1 MLREILQ
8 SIKEIIVDY
17 VKSRLF
23 PVTVVVLVLFSILV
37 HQLFVLQIKEGE
49 EHMENFVYKSK
60 KTLTIDSVRGNIY
73 DCNGNLLAYNELS
86 YSVVFSNDNAQTT
99 MAKNLKISENE
110 LKNQIVDETIS
121 ILEKNGD
128 SLTLDFPIKLDAN
141 GNFQFTVK
149 DQQLKNFLKD
159 VYAKTDYDSMPD
171 EQKNATADDI
181 MEYLNT
187 KVFDVS
193 DSYSKEA
200 DLKIVGVRYKL
211 WMNRYQQ
218 YVPVTIAYDISETSN
233 AAITEHADELP
244 GMSVSVK
251 SLRRYNDAKY
261 FAHVIG
267 YIGAISDE
275 EMKEK
280 NAKLSDEEQY
290 TNEEMIGKTGIEQY
304 CESYLRGTNGLETMY
319 VDNLGKVID
328 TVESKPATA
337 GNDVYLTLDLNLQKY
352 CYDTLE
358 DEITS
363 IILSYLTPAY
373 NVIAKENASI
383 AISDVYFGLFNNNIL
398 SQDDMRAEDAT
409 DTEKATIQAIDAQRQ
424 ATLDLNLQKYCYDTL
439 EDEITS
445 IILSYLTP
453 AYNVIAKEN
462 ASIAISDVY
471 FGLFNNNILSQDDMR
486 AEDATDTEKATIQA
500 IDAQRQATLDNLY
513 TILTSTF
520 TPLSELDEN
529 YQHYMEYICEVLSD
543 NNIFHT
549 SMIDKDD
556 QEFIDYTNNVTS
568 LEHYLKYAISQEAID
583 LSALKVESDY
593 YDNDEIYNALCD
605 YIIEYLS
612 TDSEFDKLVIKVML
626 QSGMITGDAVVQL
639 LYDQG
644 ILNVDGD
651 TEYQEYLAGNYG
663 AYDFMRKKIQNQE
676 ITPAMLAL
684 DICSGSAIV
693 TDVNTGDVKAYVSYP
708 SYDNNYLTN
717 EVDTAYYNQLLADKT
732 TPLYN
737 RASQQRT
744 APGSTYKPL
753 VAIAGL
759 TEGVIDT
766 GSIYF
771 CNGLFEKIT
780 PSPKCWGNSAH
791 GGLNVVG
798 GIQHSCNLFFYN
810 LGYDLAIK
818 DGSYNDAYGVERI
831 QKYAELFGLG
841 DKSGLELPEI
851 EPHISDNDSVRSAI
865 GQAKNIYAPVQ
876 LSRYVTTIANSGTC
890 YNLTLIDKVTDY
902 EGNVILDNH
911 AEVKNQVQLASST
924 WDAVHQGMRNV
935 VAYSA
940 GSDELINRINVH
952 VAGKTGTAQES
963 EDKPDHA
970 LFVSYAPYESPEV
983 SVTCVIQNGYSSA
996 NARELAGFIY
1006 AYMYDPDKL
1015 VGAEMSGNA
1024 TPSQD

>member
-60 KTLTIDSVRGNIY
+60 KTLTIDSVRGNIH

-280 NAKLSDEEQY
+280 NAELSDEEQY

-363 IILSYLTPAY
+363 IILS
-373 NVIAKENASI
+373 
-383 AISDVYFGLFNNNIL
+383 
-398 SQDDMRAEDAT
+398 
-409 DTEKATIQAIDAQRQ
+409 DTR
-424 ATLDLNLQKYCYDTL
+424 L
-439 EDEITS
+439 
-445 IILSYLTP
+445 
-453 AYNVIAKEN
+453 
-462 ASIAISDVY
+462 
-471 FGLFNNNILSQDDMR
+471 
-486 AEDATDTEKATIQA
+486 
-500 IDAQRQATLDNLY
+500 
-513 TILTSTF
+513 
-520 TPLSELDEN
+520 
-529 YQHYMEYICEVLSD
+529 
-543 NNIFHT
+543 
-549 SMIDKDD
+549 
-556 QEFIDYTNNVTS
+556 
-568 LEHYLKYAISQEAID
+568 
-583 LSALKVESDY
+583 
-593 YDNDEIYNALCD
+593 
-605 YIIEYLS
+605 
-612 TDSEFDKLVIKVML
+612 
-626 QSGMITGDAVVQL
+626 
-639 LYDQG
+639 
-644 ILNVDGD
+644 
-651 TEYQEYLAGNYG
+651 
-663 AYDFMRKKIQNQE
+663 
-676 ITPAMLAL
+676 
-684 DICSGSAIV
+684 
-693 TDVNTGDVKAYVSYP
+693 
-708 SYDNNYLTN
+708 
-717 EVDTAYYNQLLADKT
+717 
-732 TPLYN
+732 
-737 RASQQRT
+737 
-744 APGSTYKPL
+744 
-753 VAIAGL
+753 
-759 TEGVIDT
+759 
-766 GSIYF
+766 
-771 CNGLFEKIT
+771 
-780 PSPKCWGNSAH
+780 
-791 GGLNVVG
+791 
-798 GIQHSCNLFFYN
+798 
-810 LGYDLAIK
+810 
-818 DGSYNDAYGVERI
+818 
-831 QKYAELFGLG
+831 
-841 DKSGLELPEI
+841 
-851 EPHISDNDSVRSAI
+851 
-865 GQAKNIYAPVQ
+865 
-876 LSRYVTTIANSGTC
+876 
-890 YNLTLIDKVTDY
+890 
-902 EGNVILDNH
+902 
-911 AEVKNQVQLASST
+911 
-924 WDAVHQGMRNV
+924 
-935 VAYSA
+935 
-940 GSDELINRINVH
+940 
-952 VAGKTGTAQES
+952 
-963 EDKPDHA
+963 
-970 LFVSYAPYESPEV
+970 
-983 SVTCVIQNGYSSA
+983 
-996 NARELAGFIY
+996 
-1006 AYMYDPDKL
+1006 
-1015 VGAEMSGNA
+1015 
-1024 TPSQD
+1024 

>member
-1 MLREILQ
+1 MLREILS

-37 HQLFVLQIKEGE
+37 HQLFVLQIKEGS
-49 EHMENFVYKSK
+49 EHAENFVYKSK
-60 KTLTIDSVRGNIY
+60 KTLSIDSVRGNIF
-73 DCNGNLLAYNELS
+73 DCNGKLIAYNELS
-86 YSVVFSNDNAQTT
+86 YSVVFSNDTSQT
-99 MAKNLKISENE
+99 AKANELNISENE
-110 LKNQIVDETIS
+110 LKNQIVYETIQ

-128 SLTLDFPIKLDAN
+128 SLTLDFPIKLDAD
-141 GNFQFTVK
+141 GNFQFTLK
-149 DQQLKNFLKD
+149 DQLLKNFLKD
-159 VYAKTDYDSMPD
+159 VYAKTDFDSMPD
-171 EQKNATADDI
+171 EQKNATADDV
-181 MEYLNT
+181 MKYLNE
-187 KVFDVS
+187 KIFNVS
-193 DSYSKEA
+193 DSYNKTD

-244 GMSVSVK
+244 GMSVAVK

-267 YIGAISDE
+267 YVGAISDDE
-275 EMKEK
+275 LKEK
-280 NAKLSDEEQY
+280 NAELEEDEQY
-290 TNEEMIGKTGIEQY
+290 TNDEIIGKTGIEQY
-304 CESYLRGTNGLETMY
+304 CESYLRGTNGSETMY
-319 VDNLGKVID
+319 VDNLGKVIN

-337 GNDVYLTLDLNLQKY
+337 GNDVYLTLDSNLQKY

-363 IILSYLTPAY
+363 IILTYLTPAY
-373 NVIAKENASI
+373 NVVAKENASI
-383 AISDVYFGLFNNNIL
+383 AITDVYFGLFNNNIFSL
-398 SQDDMRAEDAT
+398 DHMKSEDAT
-409 DTEKATIQAIDAQRQ
+409 ATEKNIITAIESQQ
-424 ATLDLNLQKYCYDTL
+424 EATLD
-439 EDEITS
+439 S
-445 IILSYLTP
+445 I
-453 AYNVIAKEN
+453 
-462 ASIAISDVY
+462 D
-471 FGLFNNNILSQDDMR
+471 R
-486 AEDATDTEKATIQA
+486 
-500 IDAQRQATLDNLY
+500 
-513 TILTSTF
+513 ILTKDF

-529 YQHYMEYICEVLSD
+529 YQHYMEYICEFLSEED
-543 NNIFHT
+543 VFHT

-556 QEFIDYTNNVTS
+556 QEFIDYTSDLTS
-568 LEHYLKYAISQEAID
+568 LEHYLKYAISKEAID
-583 LSALKVESDY
+583 LSALNVESDY
-593 YDNDEIYNALCD
+593 YDNDEIYSALCD

-612 TDSEFDKLVIKVML
+612 TDTEFDKLVIKVML
-626 QSGMITGDAVVQL
+626 QSGEISGDSVVQL

-651 TEYQEYLAGNYG
+651 TEYQEYSAGNYG
-663 AYDFMRKKIQNQE
+663 AYDFMRKKIKSQD

-717 EVDTAYYNQLLADKT
+717 EVDSSYYTKLLNDKT
-732 TPLYN
+732 RPLYN
-737 RASQQRT
+737 RASQQLT

-753 VAIAGL
+753 VSIAGL
-759 TEGVIDT
+759 SEKVIDT
-766 GSIYF
+766 GSIYY
-771 CNGLFEKIT
+771 CNGLFDKIT
-780 PSPKCWGNSAH
+780 PPAKCWGNSAH

-810 LGYDLAIK
+810 LGYDLANK
-818 DGSYNDAYGVERI
+818 DGHYNDAYGIERI
-831 QKYAELFGLG
+831 TKYAEMFGLG
-841 DKSGLELPEI
+841 DLSGVELPEAT
-851 EPHISDNDSVRSAI
+851 PHISDADSVRSAI
-865 GQAKNIYAPVQ
+865 GQSKNNYAPVQ
-876 LSRYVTTIANSGTC
+876 LSRYVTAVANSGTC
-890 YNLTLIDKVTDY
+890 YNLTLIDKITDY
-902 EGNVILDNH
+902 EGNIILDNH
-911 AEVKNQVQLASST
+911 AEVKNEIQLAQST

-940 GSDELINRINVH
+940 GANELIRQINVH

-963 EDKPDHA
+963 EVKPDHA

-1024 TPSQD
+1024 EPSQD

>member
-23 PVTVVVLVLFSILV
+23 PVTVVVLVLFSILI
-37 HQLFVLQIKEGE
+37 HQLFVLQIKEGQ

-60 KTLTIDSVRGNIY
+60 KTLTIDSVRGNIF
-73 DCNGNLLAYNELS
+73 DCNGYLLAYNELS
-86 YSVVFSNDNAQTT
+86 YSVVFSNDTAQTT
-99 MAKNLKISENE
+99 MAKKLGISENE
-110 LKNQIVDETIS
+110 TKNQIVSNTLS

-141 GNFQFTVK
+141 GNYQYTVK
-149 DQQLKNFLKD
+149 DQQLKLFLKD
-159 VYAKTDYDSMPD
+159 VYAQTDFDKMTD
-171 EQKNATADDI
+171 AQKNSTADDI
-181 MEYLNT
+181 MKYL
-187 KVFDVS
+187 KEKIFDVA
-193 DSYSKEA
+193 DTYSKEEA
-200 DLKIVGVRYKL
+200 LKIVAVRYKL

-251 SLRRYNDAKY
+251 SLRHYNDAKY

-275 EMKEK
+275 ELKER
-280 NAKLSDEEQY
+280 NADLSDNEKY

-304 CESYLRGTNGLETMY
+304 CESYLRGTNGSETMY
-319 VDNLGKVID
+319 VDNLGKVIE

-363 IILSYLTPAY
+363 IILTYLTPAY
-373 NVIAKENASI
+373 NVVAEENSSI
-383 AISDVYFGLFNNNIL
+383 PITDVYFGLFNNNIFSL
-398 SQDDMRAEDAT
+398 DHMHADDAT
-409 DTEKATIQAIDAQRQ
+409 DTEKVTISAIETQTESTINR
-424 ATLDLNLQKYCYDTL
+424 
-439 EDEITS
+439 I
-445 IILSYLTP
+445 
-453 AYNVIAKEN
+453 
-462 ASIAISDVY
+462 
-471 FGLFNNNILSQDDMR
+471 DD
-486 AEDATDTEKATIQA
+486 
-500 IDAQRQATLDNLY
+500 
-513 TILTSTF
+513 ILTTSF
-520 TPLSELDEN
+520 TPLSELDQT
-529 YQHYMEYICEVLSD
+529 YQDYMEYICEILSEND
-543 NNIFHT
+543 IFQS
-549 SMIDKDD
+549 SMIDKED
-556 QEFIDYTNNVTS
+556 QEFIDYTSNVTS

-583 LSALKVESDY
+583 ISALQVESDY

-605 YIIEYLS
+605 YIIEYLKQ
-612 TDSEFDKLVIKVML
+612 DSEFDKLVIKDML
-626 QSGMITGDAVVQL
+626 KSGEISGNMVVQL

-644 ILNVDGD
+644 VLNVDGD
-651 TEYQEYLAGNYG
+651 TDYQEYLNGSSS
-663 AYDFMRKKIQNQE
+663 AYDFIRKKIQSQE
-676 ITPAMLAL
+676 LTPAMLAL

-717 EVDTAYYNQLLADKT
+717 EVDSDYYNKLLADKT

-766 GSIYF
+766 SSVYY
-771 CNGLFEKIT
+771 CNGLFDKIT
-780 PSPKCWGNSAH
+780 PPAKCWGNSAH

-810 LGYDLAIK
+810 LGYDLAAK
-818 DGSYNDAYGVERI
+818 DGKYNDAYGVERI

-865 GQAKNIYAPVQ
+865 GQAKNTYAPIQ
-876 LSRYVTTIANSGTC
+876 LSRYVTTVANSGTC

-902 EGNVILDNH
+902 EGNIILNNQ
-911 AEVKNQVQLASST
+911 AEVKNTVQLAKST

-940 GSDELINRINVH
+940 GSNELINQINVN

-963 EDKPDHA
+963 KVKPDHA
-970 LFVSYAPYESPEV
+970 LFVSYAPYEAPEV

-1024 TPSQD
+1024 EPSQD

>member
-1 MLREILQ
+1 MLREILS

-37 HQLFVLQIKEGE
+37 HQLFVLQIKEGS
-49 EHMENFVYKSK
+49 EHAENFVYKSK
-60 KTLTIDSVRGNIY
+60 KTLSIDSVRGNIF
-73 DCNGNLLAYNELS
+73 DCNGKLIAYNELS
-86 YSVVFSNDNAQTT
+86 YSVVFSNDTSQT
-99 MAKNLKISENE
+99 AKANELNISENE
-110 LKNQIVDETIS
+110 LKNQIVYETIQ

-128 SLTLDFPIKLDAN
+128 SLTLDFPIKLDAD
-141 GNFQFTVK
+141 GNFQFTLK
-149 DQQLKNFLKD
+149 DQLLKNFLKD
-159 VYAKTDYDSMPD
+159 VYAKTDFDSMPD
-171 EQKNATADDI
+171 EQKNATADDV
-181 MEYLNT
+181 MKYLNE
-187 KVFDVS
+187 KIFNVS
-193 DSYSKEA
+193 DSYSKTD

-244 GMSVSVK
+244 GMSVAVK

-267 YIGAISDE
+267 YVGAISDDE
-275 EMKEK
+275 LKEK
-280 NAKLSDEEQY
+280 NAELDEDEQY
-290 TNEEMIGKTGIEQY
+290 TNDEIIGKTGIEQY
-304 CESYLRGTNGLETMY
+304 CESYLRGTNGSETMY
-319 VDNLGKVID
+319 VDNLGKVIN

-337 GNDVYLTLDLNLQKY
+337 GNDVYLTLDSNLQKY

-363 IILSYLTPAY
+363 IILTYLTPAY
-373 NVIAKENASI
+373 NVVAKENASI
-383 AISDVYFGLFNNNIL
+383 AITDVYFGLFNNNIFSL
-398 SQDDMRAEDAT
+398 DHMKSEDAT
-409 DTEKATIQAIDAQRQ
+409 GTEKTVITAIESQQ
-424 ATLDLNLQKYCYDTL
+424 KATLD
-439 EDEITS
+439 S
-445 IILSYLTP
+445 I
-453 AYNVIAKEN
+453 
-462 ASIAISDVY
+462 D
-471 FGLFNNNILSQDDMR
+471 R
-486 AEDATDTEKATIQA
+486 
-500 IDAQRQATLDNLY
+500 
-513 TILTSTF
+513 ILTKDF

-529 YQHYMEYICEVLSD
+529 YQHYMEYICEFLSEED
-543 NNIFHT
+543 VFHT

-556 QEFIDYTNNVTS
+556 QEFIDYTSDLTS
-568 LEHYLKYAISQEAID
+568 LEHYLKYAISKEAID
-583 LSALKVESDY
+583 LSALNVESDY
-593 YDNDEIYNALCD
+593 YDNDEIYSALCD

-612 TDSEFDKLVIKVML
+612 TDTEFDKLVIKVML
-626 QSGMITGDAVVQL
+626 QSGEISGDSVVQL

-651 TEYQEYLAGNYG
+651 TEYQEYSAGNYG
-663 AYDFMRKKIQNQE
+663 AYDFMRKKIKSQD

-717 EVDTAYYNQLLADKT
+717 EVDSSYYTKLLNDKT
-732 TPLYN
+732 RPLYN
-737 RASQQRT
+737 RASQQLT

-753 VAIAGL
+753 VSIAGL
-759 TEGVIDT
+759 SEEVIDT
-766 GSIYF
+766 GSIYY
-771 CNGLFEKIT
+771 CNGLFDKIT
-780 PSPKCWGNSAH
+780 PPAKCWGNSAH

-798 GIQHSCNLFFYN
+798 GIQNSCNLFFYN
-810 LGYDLAIK
+810 LGYDLAVK
-818 DGSYNDAYGVERI
+818 DGHYNDAYGIERI
-831 QKYAELFGLG
+831 TKYAEMFGLG
-841 DKSGLELPEI
+841 DLSGVELPEAT
-851 EPHISDNDSVRSAI
+851 PHISDADSVRSAI
-865 GQAKNIYAPVQ
+865 GQSKNNYAPVQ
-876 LSRYVTTIANSGTC
+876 LSRYVTAVANSGTC
-890 YNLTLIDKVTDY
+890 YNLTLIDKITDY
-902 EGNVILDNH
+902 EGNIILDNH
-911 AEVKNQVQLASST
+911 AEVKNEIQLAQST

-940 GSDELINRINVH
+940 GANELIRQINVH

-963 EDKPDHA
+963 EVKPDHA

-1024 TPSQD
+1024 EPSQD

>member
-23 PVTVVVLVLFSILV
+23 PVTVVVLVLFSILI
-37 HQLFVLQIKEGE
+37 HQLFVLQIKEGQ

-60 KTLTIDSVRGNIY
+60 KTLTIDSVRGNIF
-73 DCNGNLLAYNELS
+73 DCNGYLLAYNELS
-86 YSVVFSNDNAQTT
+86 YSVVFSNDTAQTT
-99 MAKNLKISENE
+99 MAKKLGISENE
-110 LKNQIVDETIS
+110 AKNQIVSNTLS

-141 GNFQFTVK
+141 GNYQYTVK
-149 DQQLKNFLKD
+149 DQQLKLFLKD
-159 VYAKTDYDSMPD
+159 VYAQTDFDKMTD
-171 EQKNATADDI
+171 AQKNSTADDI
-181 MEYLNT
+181 MKYL
-187 KVFDVS
+187 KEKIFDVA
-193 DSYSKEA
+193 DTYSKEEA
-200 DLKIVGVRYKL
+200 LKIVAVRYKL

-251 SLRRYNDAKY
+251 SLRHYNDAKY

-275 EMKEK
+275 ELKER
-280 NAKLSDEEQY
+280 NADLSDNEKY

-304 CESYLRGTNGLETMY
+304 CESYLRGTNGSETMY
-319 VDNLGKVID
+319 VDNLGKVIE

-363 IILSYLTPAY
+363 IILTYLTPAY
-373 NVIAKENASI
+373 NVVAEENSSI
-383 AISDVYFGLFNNNIL
+383 PITDVYFGLFNNNIFSL
-398 SQDDMRAEDAT
+398 DHMHADDAT
-409 DTEKATIQAIDAQRQ
+409 DTEKVTISAIETQTESTINR
-424 ATLDLNLQKYCYDTL
+424 
-439 EDEITS
+439 I
-445 IILSYLTP
+445 
-453 AYNVIAKEN
+453 
-462 ASIAISDVY
+462 
-471 FGLFNNNILSQDDMR
+471 DD
-486 AEDATDTEKATIQA
+486 
-500 IDAQRQATLDNLY
+500 
-513 TILTSTF
+513 ILTTSF
-520 TPLSELDEN
+520 TPLSELDQT
-529 YQHYMEYICEVLSD
+529 YQDYMEYICEILSEND
-543 NNIFHT
+543 IFQS
-549 SMIDKDD
+549 SMIDKED
-556 QEFIDYTNNVTS
+556 QEFIDYTSNVTS

-583 LSALKVESDY
+583 ISALQVESDY

-605 YIIEYLS
+605 YIIEYLKQ
-612 TDSEFDKLVIKVML
+612 DSEFDKLVIKDML
-626 QSGMITGDAVVQL
+626 KSGEISGNMVVQL

-644 ILNVDGD
+644 VLNVDGD
-651 TEYQEYLAGNYG
+651 TDYQEYLNGSFS
-663 AYDFMRKKIQNQE
+663 AYDFIRKKIQSQE
-676 ITPAMLAL
+676 LTPAMLAL

-717 EVDTAYYNQLLADKT
+717 EVDTDYYNKLLSDKT

-766 GSIYF
+766 SSVYY
-771 CNGLFEKIT
+771 CNGLFDKIT
-780 PSPKCWGNSAH
+780 PPAKCWGNSAH

-810 LGYDLAIK
+810 LGYDLAAK
-818 DGSYNDAYGVERI
+818 DGKYNDAYGVERI

-865 GQAKNIYAPVQ
+865 GQAKNTYAPIQ
-876 LSRYVTTIANSGTC
+876 LSRYVTTVANSGTC

-902 EGNVILDNH
+902 EGNIILNNQ
-911 AEVKNQVQLASST
+911 AEVKNTVQLAKST

-940 GSDELINRINVH
+940 GSNELINQINVN

-963 EDKPDHA
+963 KVKPDHA
-970 LFVSYAPYESPEV
+970 LFVSYAPYEAPEV

-1024 TPSQD
+1024 EPSQD

>member
-23 PVTVVVLVLFSILV
+23 PVTVVVLVLFSILI
-37 HQLFVLQIKEGE
+37 HQLFVLQIKEGQ

-60 KTLTIDSVRGNIY
+60 KTLTIDSVRGNIF
-73 DCNGNLLAYNELS
+73 DCNGYLLAYNELS
-86 YSVVFSNDNAQTT
+86 YSVVFSNDTAQTT
-99 MAKNLKISENE
+99 MAKKLGISENE
-110 LKNQIVDETIS
+110 AKNQIVSNTLS

-128 SLTLDFPIKLDAN
+128 SLSLDFPIKLDAN
-141 GNFQFTVK
+141 GNYQYTVK
-149 DQQLKNFLKD
+149 DQQLKLFLKD
-159 VYAKTDYDSMPD
+159 VYAQTDFDKMTD
-171 EQKNATADDI
+171 AQKNSTADDI
-181 MEYLNT
+181 MKYL
-187 KVFDVS
+187 KEKIFDVA
-193 DSYSKEA
+193 DTYSKEEA
-200 DLKIVGVRYKL
+200 LKIVAVRYKL

-251 SLRRYNDAKY
+251 SLRHYNDAKY

-275 EMKEK
+275 ELKER
-280 NAKLSDEEQY
+280 NADLSDNEKY

-304 CESYLRGTNGLETMY
+304 CESYLRGTNGSETMY
-319 VDNLGKVID
+319 VDNLGKVIE

-363 IILSYLTPAY
+363 IILTYLTPAY
-373 NVIAKENASI
+373 NVVAEENSSI
-383 AISDVYFGLFNNNIL
+383 PITDVYFGLFNNNIFSL
-398 SQDDMRAEDAT
+398 DHMHADDAT
-409 DTEKATIQAIDAQRQ
+409 DTEKVTISAIETQTESTINR
-424 ATLDLNLQKYCYDTL
+424 
-439 EDEITS
+439 I
-445 IILSYLTP
+445 
-453 AYNVIAKEN
+453 
-462 ASIAISDVY
+462 
-471 FGLFNNNILSQDDMR
+471 DD
-486 AEDATDTEKATIQA
+486 
-500 IDAQRQATLDNLY
+500 
-513 TILTSTF
+513 ILTTSF
-520 TPLSELDEN
+520 TPLSELDQT
-529 YQHYMEYICEVLSD
+529 YQDYMEYICEILSEND
-543 NNIFHT
+543 IFQS
-549 SMIDKDD
+549 SMIDKED
-556 QEFIDYTNNVTS
+556 QEFIDYTSNVTS

-583 LSALKVESDY
+583 ISALQVESDY

-605 YIIEYLS
+605 YIIEYLKQ
-612 TDSEFDKLVIKVML
+612 DSEFDKLVIKDML
-626 QSGMITGDAVVQL
+626 KSGEISGNMVVQL

-644 ILNVDGD
+644 VLNVDGD
-651 TEYQEYLAGNYG
+651 TDYQEYLNGSFS
-663 AYDFMRKKIQNQE
+663 AYDFIRKKIQSQE
-676 ITPAMLAL
+676 LTPAMLAL

-717 EVDTAYYNQLLADKT
+717 EVDTDYYNKLLADKT

-766 GSIYF
+766 SSVYY
-771 CNGLFEKIT
+771 CNGLFDKIT
-780 PSPKCWGNSAH
+780 PPAKCWGNSAH

-810 LGYDLAIK
+810 LGYDLAAK
-818 DGSYNDAYGVERI
+818 DGKYNDAYGVERI

-865 GQAKNIYAPVQ
+865 GQAKNTYAPIQ
-876 LSRYVTTIANSGTC
+876 LSRYVTTVANSGTC

-902 EGNVILDNH
+902 EGNIILNNQ
-911 AEVKNQVQLASST
+911 AEVKNTVQLSKST

-940 GSDELINRINVH
+940 GSNELINQINVN

-963 EDKPDHA
+963 KVKPDHA
-970 LFVSYAPYESPEV
+970 LFVSYAPYEAPEV

-1024 TPSQD
+1024 EPSQD

>member
-23 PVTVVVLVLFSILV
+23 PVTVVVLVLFSILI
-37 HQLFVLQIKEGE
+37 HQLFVLQIKEGQ

-86 YSVVFSNDNAQTT
+86 YSVVFSNDTAQTT
-99 MAKNLKISENE
+99 MAKKLGISENE
-110 LKNQIVDETIS
+110 TKNQIVSNTLS

-141 GNFQFTVK
+141 GNYQYTVK
-149 DQQLKNFLKD
+149 DQQLKLFLKD
-159 VYAKTDYDSMPD
+159 VYAQTDFDKMTD
-171 EQKNATADDI
+171 AQKNSTADDI
-181 MEYLNT
+181 MKYL
-187 KVFDVS
+187 KEKIFDVA
-193 DSYSKEA
+193 DTYSKEEA
-200 DLKIVGVRYKL
+200 LKIVAVRYKL

-251 SLRRYNDAKY
+251 SLRHYNDAKY

-275 EMKEK
+275 ELKER
-280 NAKLSDEEQY
+280 NAELSDNEKY

-304 CESYLRGTNGLETMY
+304 CESYLRGTNGSETMY
-319 VDNLGKVID
+319 VDNLGKVIE

-363 IILSYLTPAY
+363 IILTYLTPAY
-373 NVIAKENASI
+373 NVVAEENSSI
-383 AISDVYFGLFNNNIL
+383 PITDVYFGLFNNNIFSL
-398 SQDDMRAEDAT
+398 NHMHADDAT
-409 DTEKATIQAIDAQRQ
+409 DTEKVTISAIETQTESTINR
-424 ATLDLNLQKYCYDTL
+424 
-439 EDEITS
+439 I
-445 IILSYLTP
+445 
-453 AYNVIAKEN
+453 
-462 ASIAISDVY
+462 
-471 FGLFNNNILSQDDMR
+471 DD
-486 AEDATDTEKATIQA
+486 
-500 IDAQRQATLDNLY
+500 
-513 TILTSTF
+513 ILTTSF
-520 TPLSELDEN
+520 TPLSELDQT
-529 YQHYMEYICEVLSD
+529 YQDYMEYICEILSEND
-543 NNIFHT
+543 IFQS
-549 SMIDKDD
+549 SMIDKED
-556 QEFIDYTNNVTS
+556 QEFIDYTSNVTS

-583 LSALKVESDY
+583 ISALQVESDY

-605 YIIEYLS
+605 YIIEYLKQ
-612 TDSEFDKLVIKVML
+612 DSEFDKLVIKDML
-626 QSGMITGDAVVQL
+626 KSGEISGNMVVQL

-644 ILNVDGD
+644 VLNVDGD
-651 TEYQEYLAGNYG
+651 TDYQEYLNGSFS
-663 AYDFMRKKIQNQE
+663 AYDFIRKKIQSQE
-676 ITPAMLAL
+676 LTPAMLAL

-693 TDVNTGDVKAYVSYP
+693 TDVNTGNVKAYVSYP

-717 EVDTAYYNQLLADKT
+717 EVDTDYYNKLLADKT

-766 GSIYF
+766 SSVYY
-771 CNGLFEKIT
+771 CNGLFDKIT
-780 PSPKCWGNSAH
+780 PPAKCWGNSAH

-810 LGYDLAIK
+810 LGYDLAAK
-818 DGSYNDAYGVERI
+818 DGKYNDAYGVERI

-865 GQAKNIYAPVQ
+865 GQAKNTYAPIQ
-876 LSRYVTTIANSGTC
+876 LSRYVTTVANSGTC

-902 EGNVILDNH
+902 EGNIILNNQ
-911 AEVKNQVQLASST
+911 AEVKNTVQLSKST

-940 GSDELINRINVH
+940 GSNELINQINVN

-963 EDKPDHA
+963 KVKPDHA
-970 LFVSYAPYESPEV
+970 LFVSYAPYEAPEV

-1024 TPSQD
+1024 EPSQD

>member
-1 MLREILQ
+1 MLREILS

-37 HQLFVLQIKEGE
+37 HQLFVLQIKEGS
-49 EHMENFVYKSK
+49 EHAENFVYKSK
-60 KTLTIDSVRGNIY
+60 KTLSIDSVRGNIF
-73 DCNGNLLAYNELS
+73 DCNGKLIAYNELS
-86 YSVVFSNDNAQTT
+86 YSVVFSNDTSQT
-99 MAKNLKISENE
+99 AKANELNISENE
-110 LKNQIVDETIS
+110 LKNQIVYETIQ

-128 SLTLDFPIKLDAN
+128 SLTLDFPIKLDAD
-141 GNFQFTVK
+141 GNFQFTLK
-149 DQQLKNFLKD
+149 DQLLKNFLKD
-159 VYAKTDYDSMPD
+159 VYAKTDFDSMPD
-171 EQKNATADDI
+171 EQKNATADDV
-181 MEYLNT
+181 MKYLNE
-187 KVFDVS
+187 KIFNVS
-193 DSYSKEA
+193 DSYSKTD

-244 GMSVSVK
+244 GMSVAVK

-267 YIGAISDE
+267 YVGAISDDE
-275 EMKEK
+275 LKEK
-280 NAKLSDEEQY
+280 NAELDEDEQY
-290 TNEEMIGKTGIEQY
+290 TNDEIIGKTGIEQY
-304 CESYLRGTNGLETMY
+304 CESYLRGTNGSETMY
-319 VDNLGKVID
+319 VDNLGKVIN

-337 GNDVYLTLDLNLQKY
+337 GNDVYLTLDSNLQKY

-363 IILSYLTPAY
+363 IILTYLTPAY
-373 NVIAKENASI
+373 NVVAKENASI
-383 AISDVYFGLFNNNIL
+383 AITDVYFGLFNNNIFSL
-398 SQDDMRAEDAT
+398 DHMKSEDAT
-409 DTEKATIQAIDAQRQ
+409 GTEKTVITAIESQQ
-424 ATLDLNLQKYCYDTL
+424 KATLD
-439 EDEITS
+439 S
-445 IILSYLTP
+445 I
-453 AYNVIAKEN
+453 
-462 ASIAISDVY
+462 D
-471 FGLFNNNILSQDDMR
+471 R
-486 AEDATDTEKATIQA
+486 
-500 IDAQRQATLDNLY
+500 
-513 TILTSTF
+513 ILTKDF

-529 YQHYMEYICEVLSD
+529 YQHYMEYICEFLSEED
-543 NNIFHT
+543 VFHT

-556 QEFIDYTNNVTS
+556 QEFIDYTSDLTS
-568 LEHYLKYAISQEAID
+568 LEHYLKYAISKEAID
-583 LSALKVESDY
+583 LSALNVESDY
-593 YDNDEIYNALCD
+593 YDNDEIYSALCD

-612 TDSEFDKLVIKVML
+612 TDTEFDKLVIKVML
-626 QSGMITGDAVVQL
+626 QSGEISGDSVVQL

-651 TEYQEYLAGNYG
+651 TEYLEYSAGNYG
-663 AYDFMRKKIQNQE
+663 AYDFMRKKIKSQD

-717 EVDTAYYNQLLADKT
+717 EVDSSYYTKLLNDKT
-732 TPLYN
+732 RPLYN
-737 RASQQRT
+737 RASQQLT

-753 VAIAGL
+753 VSIAGL
-759 TEGVIDT
+759 SEEVIDT
-766 GSIYF
+766 GSIYY
-771 CNGLFEKIT
+771 CNGLFDKIT
-780 PSPKCWGNSAH
+780 PPAKCWGNSAH

-798 GIQHSCNLFFYN
+798 GIQNSCNLFFYN
-810 LGYDLAIK
+810 LGYDLAVK
-818 DGSYNDAYGVERI
+818 DGHYNDAYGIERI
-831 QKYAELFGLG
+831 TKYAEMFGLG
-841 DKSGLELPEI
+841 DLSGVELPEAT
-851 EPHISDNDSVRSAI
+851 PHISDADSVRSAI
-865 GQAKNIYAPVQ
+865 GQSKNNYAPVQ
-876 LSRYVTTIANSGTC
+876 LSRYVTAVANSGTC
-890 YNLTLIDKVTDY
+890 YNLTLIDKITDY
-902 EGNVILDNH
+902 EGNIILDNH
-911 AEVKNQVQLASST
+911 AEVKNEIQLAQST

-940 GSDELINRINVH
+940 GANELIRQINVH

-963 EDKPDHA
+963 EVKPDHA

-1024 TPSQD
+1024 EPSQD

>member
-17 VKSRLF
+17 VKSSLF
-23 PVTVVVLVLFSILV
+23 PVTVVVLVLFSILI
-37 HQLFVLQIKEGE
+37 HQLFVLQIKEGQ

-60 KTLTIDSVRGNIY
+60 KTLTIDSVRGNIF
-73 DCNGNLLAYNELS
+73 DCNGYLLAYNELS
-86 YSVVFSNDNAQTT
+86 YSVVFSNDTAQTT
-99 MAKNLKISENE
+99 MAKKLGISENE
-110 LKNQIVDETIS
+110 AKNQIVSNTLS

-141 GNFQFTVK
+141 GNYQYTVK
-149 DQQLKNFLKD
+149 DQQLKLFLKD
-159 VYAKTDYDSMPD
+159 VYAQTDFDKMTD
-171 EQKNATADDI
+171 AQKNSTADDI
-181 MEYLNT
+181 MKYLNE
-187 KVFDVS
+187 KIFDVA
-193 DSYSKEA
+193 DTYSKEEA
-200 DLKIVGVRYKL
+200 LKIVAVRYKL

-251 SLRRYNDAKY
+251 SLRHYNDAKY

-275 EMKEK
+275 ELKDR
-280 NAKLSDEEQY
+280 NADLSDNEKY

-304 CESYLRGTNGLETMY
+304 CESYLRGTNGSETMY
-319 VDNLGKVID
+319 VDNLGKVIE

-363 IILSYLTPAY
+363 IILTYLTPAY
-373 NVIAKENASI
+373 NVVAEENSSI
-383 AISDVYFGLFNNNIL
+383 PITDVYFGLFNNNIFSL
-398 SQDDMRAEDAT
+398 DHMHADDAT
-409 DTEKATIQAIDAQRQ
+409 DTEKVTISAIETQTESTINR
-424 ATLDLNLQKYCYDTL
+424 
-439 EDEITS
+439 I
-445 IILSYLTP
+445 
-453 AYNVIAKEN
+453 
-462 ASIAISDVY
+462 
-471 FGLFNNNILSQDDMR
+471 DD
-486 AEDATDTEKATIQA
+486 
-500 IDAQRQATLDNLY
+500 
-513 TILTSTF
+513 ILTTSF
-520 TPLSELDEN
+520 TPLSELDQT
-529 YQHYMEYICEVLSD
+529 YQDYMEYICEILSEND
-543 NNIFHT
+543 IFQS
-549 SMIDKDD
+549 SMIDKED
-556 QEFIDYTNNVTS
+556 QEFIDYTSNVTS

-583 LSALKVESDY
+583 ISALQVESDY

-605 YIIEYLS
+605 YIIEYLKQ
-612 TDSEFDKLVIKVML
+612 DSEFDKLVIKDML
-626 QSGMITGDAVVQL
+626 KSGEISGNMVVQL

-644 ILNVDGD
+644 VLNVDGD
-651 TEYQEYLAGNYG
+651 TDYQEYLNGSFS
-663 AYDFMRKKIQNQE
+663 AYDFIRKKIQSQE
-676 ITPAMLAL
+676 LTPAMLAL

-693 TDVNTGDVKAYVSYP
+693 TDVNTGNVKAYVSYP

-717 EVDTAYYNQLLADKT
+717 EVDTDYYNKLLADKT

-766 GSIYF
+766 SSVYY
-771 CNGLFEKIT
+771 CNGLFDKIT
-780 PSPKCWGNSAH
+780 PPAKCWGNSAH

-810 LGYDLAIK
+810 LGYDLAAK
-818 DGSYNDAYGVERI
+818 DGKYNDAYGVERI

-865 GQAKNIYAPVQ
+865 GQAKNTYAPIQ
-876 LSRYVTTIANSGTC
+876 LSRYVTTVANSGTC

-902 EGNVILDNH
+902 EGNIILNNQ
-911 AEVKNQVQLASST
+911 AEVKNTVQLAKST

-940 GSDELINRINVH
+940 GSNELINQINVN

-963 EDKPDHA
+963 KVKPDHA
-970 LFVSYAPYESPEV
+970 LFVSYAPYEAPEV

-1024 TPSQD
+1024 EPSQD

>member
-23 PVTVVVLVLFSILV
+23 PVTVVVLVLFSILI
-37 HQLFVLQIKEGE
+37 HQLFVLQIKEGQ

-60 KTLTIDSVRGNIY
+60 KTLTIDSVRGNIF
-73 DCNGNLLAYNELS
+73 DCNGYLLAYNELS
-86 YSVVFSNDNAQTT
+86 YSVVFSNDTAQTT
-99 MAKNLKISENE
+99 MAKKLGISENE
-110 LKNQIVDETIS
+110 TKNQIVSNTLS

-141 GNFQFTVK
+141 GNYQYTVK
-149 DQQLKNFLKD
+149 DQQLKLFLKD
-159 VYAKTDYDSMPD
+159 VYAQTDFDKMTD
-171 EQKNATADDI
+171 AQKNSTADDI
-181 MEYLNT
+181 MKYL
-187 KVFDVS
+187 KEKIFDVA
-193 DSYSKEA
+193 DTYSKEEA
-200 DLKIVGVRYKL
+200 LKIVAVRYKL

-218 YVPVTIAYDISETSN
+218 YVPVTIAYDISEMSN

-251 SLRRYNDAKY
+251 SLRHYNDAKY

-275 EMKEK
+275 ELKER
-280 NAKLSDEEQY
+280 NADLSDNEKY

-304 CESYLRGTNGLETMY
+304 CESYLRGTNGSETMY
-319 VDNLGKVID
+319 VDNLGKVIE

-363 IILSYLTPAY
+363 IILTYLTPAY
-373 NVIAKENASI
+373 NVVAEENSSI
-383 AISDVYFGLFNNNIL
+383 PITDVYFGLFNNNIFSL
-398 SQDDMRAEDAT
+398 DHMHADDAT
-409 DTEKATIQAIDAQRQ
+409 DTEKVTISAIETQTESTINR
-424 ATLDLNLQKYCYDTL
+424 
-439 EDEITS
+439 I
-445 IILSYLTP
+445 
-453 AYNVIAKEN
+453 
-462 ASIAISDVY
+462 
-471 FGLFNNNILSQDDMR
+471 DD
-486 AEDATDTEKATIQA
+486 
-500 IDAQRQATLDNLY
+500 
-513 TILTSTF
+513 ILTTSF
-520 TPLSELDEN
+520 TPLSELDQT
-529 YQHYMEYICEVLSD
+529 YQDYMEYICEILSEND
-543 NNIFHT
+543 IFQS
-549 SMIDKDD
+549 SMIDKED
-556 QEFIDYTNNVTS
+556 QEFIDYTSNVTS

-583 LSALKVESDY
+583 ISALQVESDY

-605 YIIEYLS
+605 YIIEYLKQ
-612 TDSEFDKLVIKVML
+612 DSEFDKLVIKDML
-626 QSGMITGDAVVQL
+626 KSGEISGNMVVQL

-644 ILNVDGD
+644 VLNVDGD
-651 TEYQEYLAGNYG
+651 TDYQEYLNGSSS
-663 AYDFMRKKIQNQE
+663 AYDFIRKKIQSQE
-676 ITPAMLAL
+676 LTPAMLAL

-717 EVDTAYYNQLLADKT
+717 EVDTDYYNKLLADKT

-766 GSIYF
+766 SSVYY
-771 CNGLFEKIT
+771 CNGLFDKIT
-780 PSPKCWGNSAH
+780 PPAKCWGNSAH

-810 LGYDLAIK
+810 LGYDLAAK
-818 DGSYNDAYGVERI
+818 DGKYNDAYGVERI

-865 GQAKNIYAPVQ
+865 GQAKNTYAPIQ
-876 LSRYVTTIANSGTC
+876 LSRYVTTVANSGTC

-902 EGNVILDNH
+902 EGNIILNNQ
-911 AEVKNQVQLASST
+911 AEVKNTVQLSKST

-940 GSDELINRINVH
+940 GSNELINQINVN

-963 EDKPDHA
+963 KVKPDHA
-970 LFVSYAPYESPEV
+970 LFVSYAPYEAPEV

-1024 TPSQD
+1024 EPSQD

>member
-23 PVTVVVLVLFSILV
+23 PVTVVVLVLFSILI
-37 HQLFVLQIKEGE
+37 HQLFVLQIKEGQ

-60 KTLTIDSVRGNIY
+60 KTLTIDSVRGNIF
-73 DCNGNLLAYNELS
+73 DCNGYLLAYNELS
-86 YSVVFSNDNAQTT
+86 YSVVFSNDTAQTT
-99 MAKNLKISENE
+99 MAKKLGISENE
-110 LKNQIVDETIS
+110 AKNQIVSNTLS

-128 SLTLDFPIKLDAN
+128 SLSLDFPIKLDAN
-141 GNFQFTVK
+141 GNYQYTVK
-149 DQQLKNFLKD
+149 DQQLKLFLKD
-159 VYAKTDYDSMPD
+159 VYAQTDFDKMTD
-171 EQKNATADDI
+171 AQKNSTADDI
-181 MEYLNT
+181 MKYL
-187 KVFDVS
+187 KEKIFDVA
-193 DSYSKEA
+193 DTYSKEEA
-200 DLKIVGVRYKL
+200 LKIVAVRYKL

-251 SLRRYNDAKY
+251 SLRHYNDAKY

-275 EMKEK
+275 ELKER
-280 NAKLSDEEQY
+280 NAELSDNEKY

-304 CESYLRGTNGLETMY
+304 CESYLRGTNGSETMY
-319 VDNLGKVID
+319 VDNLGKVIE

-363 IILSYLTPAY
+363 IILTYLTPAY
-373 NVIAKENASI
+373 NVVAEENSSI
-383 AISDVYFGLFNNNIL
+383 PITDVYFGLFNNNIFSL
-398 SQDDMRAEDAT
+398 DHMHADDAT
-409 DTEKATIQAIDAQRQ
+409 DTEKVTISAIETQTESTINR
-424 ATLDLNLQKYCYDTL
+424 
-439 EDEITS
+439 I
-445 IILSYLTP
+445 
-453 AYNVIAKEN
+453 
-462 ASIAISDVY
+462 
-471 FGLFNNNILSQDDMR
+471 DD
-486 AEDATDTEKATIQA
+486 
-500 IDAQRQATLDNLY
+500 
-513 TILTSTF
+513 ILTTSF
-520 TPLSELDEN
+520 TPLSELDQT
-529 YQHYMEYICEVLSD
+529 YQDYMEYICEILSEND
-543 NNIFHT
+543 IFQS
-549 SMIDKDD
+549 SMIDKED
-556 QEFIDYTNNVTS
+556 QEFIDYTSNVTS

-583 LSALKVESDY
+583 ISALQVESDY

-605 YIIEYLS
+605 YIIEYLKQ
-612 TDSEFDKLVIKVML
+612 DSEFDKLVIKDML
-626 QSGMITGDAVVQL
+626 KSGEISGNMVVQL

-644 ILNVDGD
+644 VLNVDGD
-651 TEYQEYLAGNYG
+651 TDYQEYLNGSFS
-663 AYDFMRKKIQNQE
+663 AYDFIRKKIQSQE
-676 ITPAMLAL
+676 LTPAMLAL

-693 TDVNTGDVKAYVSYP
+693 TDVNTGNVKAYVSYP

-717 EVDTAYYNQLLADKT
+717 EVDTDYYNKLLADKT

-766 GSIYF
+766 SSVYY
-771 CNGLFEKIT
+771 CNGLFDKIT
-780 PSPKCWGNSAH
+780 PPAKCWGNSAH

-810 LGYDLAIK
+810 LGYDLAAK
-818 DGSYNDAYGVERI
+818 DGKYNDAYGVERI

-865 GQAKNIYAPVQ
+865 GQAKNTYAPIQ
-876 LSRYVTTIANSGTC
+876 LSRYVTTVANSGTC

-902 EGNVILDNH
+902 EGNIILNNQ
-911 AEVKNQVQLASST
+911 AEVKNTVQLAKST

-940 GSDELINRINVH
+940 GSNELINQINVN

-963 EDKPDHA
+963 KVKPDHA
-970 LFVSYAPYESPEV
+970 LFVSYAPYEAPEV

-1024 TPSQD
+1024 EPSQD

>member
-23 PVTVVVLVLFSILV
+23 PVTVVVLVLFSILI
-37 HQLFVLQIKEGE
+37 HQLFVLQIKEGQ

-60 KTLTIDSVRGNIY
+60 KTLTIDSVRGNIF
-73 DCNGNLLAYNELS
+73 DCNGYLLAYNELS
-86 YSVVFSNDNAQTT
+86 YSVVFSNDTAQTT
-99 MAKNLKISENE
+99 MAKKLGISENE
-110 LKNQIVDETIS
+110 AKNQIVSNTLS

-128 SLTLDFPIKLDAN
+128 SLSLDFPIKLDAN
-141 GNFQFTVK
+141 GNYQYTVK
-149 DQQLKNFLKD
+149 DQQLKLFLKD
-159 VYAKTDYDSMPD
+159 VYAQTDFDKMTD
-171 EQKNATADDI
+171 AQKNSTADDI
-181 MEYLNT
+181 MKYL
-187 KVFDVS
+187 KEKIFDVA
-193 DSYSKEA
+193 DTYSKEEA
-200 DLKIVGVRYKL
+200 LKIVAVRYKL

-251 SLRRYNDAKY
+251 SLRHYNDAKY

-275 EMKEK
+275 ELKER
-280 NAKLSDEEQY
+280 NADLSDNEKY

-304 CESYLRGTNGLETMY
+304 CESYLRGTNGSETMY
-319 VDNLGKVID
+319 VDNLGKVIE

-363 IILSYLTPAY
+363 IILTYLTPAY
-373 NVIAKENASI
+373 NVVAEENSSI
-383 AISDVYFGLFNNNIL
+383 PITDVYFGLFNNNIFSL
-398 SQDDMRAEDAT
+398 DHMHADDAT
-409 DTEKATIQAIDAQRQ
+409 DTEKVTISAIETQTESTINR
-424 ATLDLNLQKYCYDTL
+424 
-439 EDEITS
+439 I
-445 IILSYLTP
+445 
-453 AYNVIAKEN
+453 
-462 ASIAISDVY
+462 
-471 FGLFNNNILSQDDMR
+471 DD
-486 AEDATDTEKATIQA
+486 
-500 IDAQRQATLDNLY
+500 
-513 TILTSTF
+513 ILTTSF
-520 TPLSELDEN
+520 TPLSELDQT
-529 YQHYMEYICEVLSD
+529 YQDYMEYICEILSEND
-543 NNIFHT
+543 IFQS
-549 SMIDKDD
+549 SMIDKED
-556 QEFIDYTNNVTS
+556 QEFIDYTSNVTS

-583 LSALKVESDY
+583 ISALQVESDY

-605 YIIEYLS
+605 YIIEYLKQ
-612 TDSEFDKLVIKVML
+612 DSEFDKLVIKDML
-626 QSGMITGDAVVQL
+626 KSGEISGNMVVQL

-644 ILNVDGD
+644 VLNVDGD
-651 TEYQEYLAGNYG
+651 TDYQEYLNGSFS
-663 AYDFMRKKIQNQE
+663 AYDFIRKKIQSQE
-676 ITPAMLAL
+676 LTPAMLAL

-693 TDVNTGDVKAYVSYP
+693 TDVNTGNVKAYVSYP

-717 EVDTAYYNQLLADKT
+717 EVDTDYYNKLLADKT

-766 GSIYF
+766 SSVYY
-771 CNGLFEKIT
+771 CNGLFDKIT
-780 PSPKCWGNSAH
+780 PPAKCWGNSAH

-810 LGYDLAIK
+810 LGYDLAAK
-818 DGSYNDAYGVERI
+818 DGKYNDAYGVERI

-865 GQAKNIYAPVQ
+865 GQAKNTYAPIQ
-876 LSRYVTTIANSGTC
+876 LSRYVTTVANSGTC

-902 EGNVILDNH
+902 EGNIILNNQ
-911 AEVKNQVQLASST
+911 AEVKNTVQLSKST

-940 GSDELINRINVH
+940 GSNELINQINVN

-963 EDKPDHA
+963 KVKPDHA
-970 LFVSYAPYESPEV
+970 LFVSYAPYEAPEV

-1024 TPSQD
+1024 EPSQD

>member
-23 PVTVVVLVLFSILV
+23 PVTVVVLVLFSILI
-37 HQLFVLQIKEGE
+37 HQLFVLQIKEGQ

-60 KTLTIDSVRGNIY
+60 KTLTIDSVRGNIF
-73 DCNGNLLAYNELS
+73 DCNGYLLAYNELS
-86 YSVVFSNDNAQTT
+86 YSVVFSNDTAQTT
-99 MAKNLKISENE
+99 MAKKLGISENE
-110 LKNQIVDETIS
+110 TKNQIVSNTLS

-141 GNFQFTVK
+141 GNYQYTVK
-149 DQQLKNFLKD
+149 DQQLKLFLKD
-159 VYAKTDYDSMPD
+159 VYAQTDFDKMTD
-171 EQKNATADDI
+171 AQKNSTADDI
-181 MEYLNT
+181 MKYL
-187 KVFDVS
+187 KEKIFDVA
-193 DSYSKEA
+193 DTYSKEEA
-200 DLKIVGVRYKL
+200 LKIVAVRYKL

-251 SLRRYNDAKY
+251 SLRHYNDAKY

-275 EMKEK
+275 ELKER
-280 NAKLSDEEQY
+280 NADLSDNEKY

-304 CESYLRGTNGLETMY
+304 CESYLRGTNGSETMY
-319 VDNLGKVID
+319 VDNLGKVIE

-363 IILSYLTPAY
+363 IILTYLTPAY
-373 NVIAKENASI
+373 NVVAEENSSI
-383 AISDVYFGLFNNNIL
+383 PITDVYFGLFNNNIFSL
-398 SQDDMRAEDAT
+398 DHMHADDAT
-409 DTEKATIQAIDAQRQ
+409 DTEKVTISAIETQTESTINR
-424 ATLDLNLQKYCYDTL
+424 
-439 EDEITS
+439 I
-445 IILSYLTP
+445 
-453 AYNVIAKEN
+453 
-462 ASIAISDVY
+462 
-471 FGLFNNNILSQDDMR
+471 DD
-486 AEDATDTEKATIQA
+486 
-500 IDAQRQATLDNLY
+500 
-513 TILTSTF
+513 ILTTSF
-520 TPLSELDEN
+520 TPLSELDQT
-529 YQHYMEYICEVLSD
+529 YQDYMEYICEILSEND
-543 NNIFHT
+543 IFQS
-549 SMIDKDD
+549 SMIDKED
-556 QEFIDYTNNVTS
+556 QEFIDYTSNVTS

-583 LSALKVESDY
+583 ISALQVESDY

-605 YIIEYLS
+605 YIIEYLKQ
-612 TDSEFDKLVIKVML
+612 DSEFDKLVIKDML
-626 QSGMITGDAVVQL
+626 KSGEISGNMVVQL

-644 ILNVDGD
+644 VLNVDGD
-651 TEYQEYLAGNYG
+651 TDYQEYLNGSFS
-663 AYDFMRKKIQNQE
+663 AYDFIRKKIQSQE
-676 ITPAMLAL
+676 LTPAMLAL

-717 EVDTAYYNQLLADKT
+717 EVDTDYYNKLLADKT

-766 GSIYF
+766 SSVYY
-771 CNGLFEKIT
+771 CNGLFDKIT
-780 PSPKCWGNSAH
+780 PPAKCWGNSAH

-810 LGYDLAIK
+810 LGYDLAAK
-818 DGSYNDAYGVERI
+818 DGKYNDAYGVERI

-865 GQAKNIYAPVQ
+865 GQAKNTYAPIQ
-876 LSRYVTTIANSGTC
+876 LSRYVTTVANSGTC

-902 EGNVILDNH
+902 EGNIILNNQ
-911 AEVKNQVQLASST
+911 AEVKNTVQLAKST

-940 GSDELINRINVH
+940 GSNELINQINVN

-963 EDKPDHA
+963 KVKPDHA
-970 LFVSYAPYESPEV
+970 LFVSYAPYEAPEV

-1024 TPSQD
+1024 EPSQD

>member
-23 PVTVVVLVLFSILV
+23 PVTVVVLVLFSILI
-37 HQLFVLQIKEGE
+37 HQLFVLQIKEGQ

-60 KTLTIDSVRGNIY
+60 KTLTIDSVRGNIF
-73 DCNGNLLAYNELS
+73 DCNGYLLAYNELS
-86 YSVVFSNDNAQTT
+86 YSVVFSNDTAQTT
-99 MAKNLKISENE
+99 MAKKLGISENE
-110 LKNQIVDETIS
+110 TKNQIVSNTLS

-141 GNFQFTVK
+141 GNYQYTVK
-149 DQQLKNFLKD
+149 DQQLKLFLKD
-159 VYAKTDYDSMPD
+159 VYAQTDFDKMTD
-171 EQKNATADDI
+171 AQKNSTADDI
-181 MEYLNT
+181 MKYL
-187 KVFDVS
+187 KEKIFDVA
-193 DSYSKEA
+193 DTYSKEEA
-200 DLKIVGVRYKL
+200 LKIVAVRYKL

-251 SLRRYNDAKY
+251 SLRHYNDAKY

-275 EMKEK
+275 ELKER
-280 NAKLSDEEQY
+280 NAELSDNEKY

-304 CESYLRGTNGLETMY
+304 CESYLRGTNGSETMY
-319 VDNLGKVID
+319 VDNLGKVIE

-363 IILSYLTPAY
+363 IILTYLTPAY
-373 NVIAKENASI
+373 NVVAEENSSI
-383 AISDVYFGLFNNNIL
+383 PITDVYFGLFNNNIFSL
-398 SQDDMRAEDAT
+398 DHMHADDAT
-409 DTEKATIQAIDAQRQ
+409 DTEKVTISAIETQTESTINR
-424 ATLDLNLQKYCYDTL
+424 
-439 EDEITS
+439 I
-445 IILSYLTP
+445 
-453 AYNVIAKEN
+453 
-462 ASIAISDVY
+462 
-471 FGLFNNNILSQDDMR
+471 DD
-486 AEDATDTEKATIQA
+486 
-500 IDAQRQATLDNLY
+500 
-513 TILTSTF
+513 ILTTSF
-520 TPLSELDEN
+520 TPLSELDQT
-529 YQHYMEYICEVLSD
+529 YQDYMEYICEILSEND
-543 NNIFHT
+543 IFQS
-549 SMIDKDD
+549 SMIDKED
-556 QEFIDYTNNVTS
+556 QEFIDYTSNVTS

-583 LSALKVESDY
+583 ISALQVESDY

-605 YIIEYLS
+605 YIIEYLKQ
-612 TDSEFDKLVIKVML
+612 DSEFDKLVIKDML
-626 QSGMITGDAVVQL
+626 KSGEISGNMVVQL

-644 ILNVDGD
+644 VLNVDGD
-651 TEYQEYLAGNYG
+651 TDYQEYLNGSFS
-663 AYDFMRKKIQNQE
+663 AYDFIRKKIQSQE
-676 ITPAMLAL
+676 LTPAMLAL

-717 EVDTAYYNQLLADKT
+717 EVDTDYYNKLLADKT

-766 GSIYF
+766 SSVYY
-771 CNGLFEKIT
+771 CNGLFDKIT
-780 PSPKCWGNSAH
+780 PPAKCWGNSAH

-810 LGYDLAIK
+810 LGYDLAAK
-818 DGSYNDAYGVERI
+818 DGKYNDAYGVERI

-865 GQAKNIYAPVQ
+865 GQAKNTYAPIQ
-876 LSRYVTTIANSGTC
+876 LSRYVTTVANSGTC

-902 EGNVILDNH
+902 EGNIILNNQ
-911 AEVKNQVQLASST
+911 AEVKNTVQLAKST

-940 GSDELINRINVH
+940 GSNELINQINVN

-963 EDKPDHA
+963 KVKPDHA
-970 LFVSYAPYESPEV
+970 LFVSYAPYEAPEV

-1024 TPSQD
+1024 EPSQD

>member
-23 PVTVVVLVLFSILV
+23 PVTVVVLVLFSILI
-37 HQLFVLQIKEGE
+37 HQLFVLQIKEGQ

-60 KTLTIDSVRGNIY
+60 KTLTIDSVRGNIF
-73 DCNGNLLAYNELS
+73 DCNGYLLAYNELS
-86 YSVVFSNDNAQTT
+86 YSVVFSNDTAQTT
-99 MAKNLKISENE
+99 MAKKLGISENE
-110 LKNQIVDETIS
+110 AKNQIVSNTLS

-128 SLTLDFPIKLDAN
+128 SLSLDFPIKLDAN
-141 GNFQFTVK
+141 GNYQYTVK
-149 DQQLKNFLKD
+149 DQQLKLFLKD
-159 VYAKTDYDSMPD
+159 VYAQTDFDKMTD
-171 EQKNATADDI
+171 AQKNSTADDI
-181 MEYLNT
+181 MKYL
-187 KVFDVS
+187 KEKIFDVA
-193 DSYSKEA
+193 DTYSKEEA
-200 DLKIVGVRYKL
+200 LKIVAVRYKL

-251 SLRRYNDAKY
+251 SLRHYNDAKY

-275 EMKEK
+275 ELKER
-280 NAKLSDEEQY
+280 NAELSDNEKY

-304 CESYLRGTNGLETMY
+304 CESYLRGTNGSETMY
-319 VDNLGKVID
+319 VDNLGKVIE

-363 IILSYLTPAY
+363 IILTYLTPAY
-373 NVIAKENASI
+373 NVVAEENSSI
-383 AISDVYFGLFNNNIL
+383 PITDVYFGLFNNNIFSL
-398 SQDDMRAEDAT
+398 DHMHADDAT
-409 DTEKATIQAIDAQRQ
+409 DTEKVTISAIETQTESTINR
-424 ATLDLNLQKYCYDTL
+424 
-439 EDEITS
+439 I
-445 IILSYLTP
+445 
-453 AYNVIAKEN
+453 
-462 ASIAISDVY
+462 
-471 FGLFNNNILSQDDMR
+471 DD
-486 AEDATDTEKATIQA
+486 
-500 IDAQRQATLDNLY
+500 
-513 TILTSTF
+513 ILTTSF
-520 TPLSELDEN
+520 TPLSELDQT
-529 YQHYMEYICEVLSD
+529 YQDYMEYICEILSEND
-543 NNIFHT
+543 IFQS
-549 SMIDKDD
+549 SMIDKED
-556 QEFIDYTNNVTS
+556 QEFIDYTSNVTS

-583 LSALKVESDY
+583 ISALQVESDY

-605 YIIEYLS
+605 YIIEYLKQ
-612 TDSEFDKLVIKVML
+612 DSEFDKLVIKDML
-626 QSGMITGDAVVQL
+626 KSGEISGNMVVQL

-644 ILNVDGD
+644 VLNVDGD
-651 TEYQEYLAGNYG
+651 TDYQEYLNGSFS
-663 AYDFMRKKIQNQE
+663 AYDFIRKKIQSQE
-676 ITPAMLAL
+676 LTPAMLAL

-693 TDVNTGDVKAYVSYP
+693 TDVNTGNVKAYVSYP

-717 EVDTAYYNQLLADKT
+717 EVDTDYYNKLLADKT

-766 GSIYF
+766 SSVYY
-771 CNGLFEKIT
+771 CNGLFDKIT
-780 PSPKCWGNSAH
+780 PPAKCWGNSAH

-810 LGYDLAIK
+810 LGYDLAAK
-818 DGSYNDAYGVERI
+818 DGKYNDAYGVERI

-865 GQAKNIYAPVQ
+865 GQAKNTYAPIQ
-876 LSRYVTTIANSGTC
+876 LSRYVTTVANSGTC

-902 EGNVILDNH
+902 EGNIILNNQ
-911 AEVKNQVQLASST
+911 AEVKNTVQLSKST

-940 GSDELINRINVH
+940 GSNELINQINVN

-963 EDKPDHA
+963 KVKPDHA
-970 LFVSYAPYESPEV
+970 LFVSYAPYEAPEV

-1024 TPSQD
+1024 EPSQD

>member
-23 PVTVVVLVLFSILV
+23 PVTVVVLVLFSILI
-37 HQLFVLQIKEGE
+37 HQLFVLQIKEGQ

-60 KTLTIDSVRGNIY
+60 KTLTIDSVRGNIF
-73 DCNGNLLAYNELS
+73 DCNGYLLAYNELS
-86 YSVVFSNDNAQTT
+86 YSVVFSNDTAQTT
-99 MAKNLKISENE
+99 MAKKLGISENE
-110 LKNQIVDETIS
+110 AKNQIVSNTLS

-141 GNFQFTVK
+141 GNYQYTVK
-149 DQQLKNFLKD
+149 DQQLKLFLKD
-159 VYAKTDYDSMPD
+159 VYAQTDFDKMTD
-171 EQKNATADDI
+171 AQKNSTADDI
-181 MEYLNT
+181 MKYLNE
-187 KVFDVS
+187 KIFDVA
-193 DSYSKEA
+193 DTYSKEEA
-200 DLKIVGVRYKL
+200 LKIVAVRYKL

-251 SLRRYNDAKY
+251 SLRHYNDAKY

-275 EMKEK
+275 ELKDR
-280 NAKLSDEEQY
+280 NADLSDNEKY

-304 CESYLRGTNGLETMY
+304 CESYLRGTNGSETMY
-319 VDNLGKVID
+319 VDNLGKVIE

-363 IILSYLTPAY
+363 IILTYLTPAY
-373 NVIAKENASI
+373 NVVAEENSSI
-383 AISDVYFGLFNNNIL
+383 PITDVYFGLFNNNIFSL
-398 SQDDMRAEDAT
+398 DHMHADDAT
-409 DTEKATIQAIDAQRQ
+409 DTEKVTISAIETQTESTINR
-424 ATLDLNLQKYCYDTL
+424 
-439 EDEITS
+439 I
-445 IILSYLTP
+445 
-453 AYNVIAKEN
+453 
-462 ASIAISDVY
+462 
-471 FGLFNNNILSQDDMR
+471 DD
-486 AEDATDTEKATIQA
+486 
-500 IDAQRQATLDNLY
+500 
-513 TILTSTF
+513 ILTTSF
-520 TPLSELDEN
+520 TPLSELDQT
-529 YQHYMEYICEVLSD
+529 YQDYMEYICEILSEND
-543 NNIFHT
+543 IFQS
-549 SMIDKDD
+549 SMIDKED
-556 QEFIDYTNNVTS
+556 QEFIDYTSNVTS

-583 LSALKVESDY
+583 ISALQVESDY

-605 YIIEYLS
+605 YIIEYLKQ
-612 TDSEFDKLVIKVML
+612 DSEFDKLVIKDML
-626 QSGMITGDAVVQL
+626 KSGEISGNMVVQL

-644 ILNVDGD
+644 VLNVDGD
-651 TEYQEYLAGNYG
+651 TDYQEYLNGSSS
-663 AYDFMRKKIQNQE
+663 AYDFIRKKIQSQE
-676 ITPAMLAL
+676 LTPAMLAL

-717 EVDTAYYNQLLADKT
+717 EVDTDYYNKLLADKT

-766 GSIYF
+766 SSVYY
-771 CNGLFEKIT
+771 CNGLFDKIT
-780 PSPKCWGNSAH
+780 PPAKCWGNSAH

-810 LGYDLAIK
+810 LGYDLAAK
-818 DGSYNDAYGVERI
+818 DGKYNDAYGVERI

-865 GQAKNIYAPVQ
+865 GQAKNTYAPIQ
-876 LSRYVTTIANSGTC
+876 LSRYVTTVANSGTC

-902 EGNVILDNH
+902 EGNIILNNQ
-911 AEVKNQVQLASST
+911 AEVKNTVQLAKST

-940 GSDELINRINVH
+940 GSNELINQINVN

-963 EDKPDHA
+963 KVKPDHA
-970 LFVSYAPYESPEV
+970 LFVSYAPYEAPEV

-1024 TPSQD
+1024 EPSQD